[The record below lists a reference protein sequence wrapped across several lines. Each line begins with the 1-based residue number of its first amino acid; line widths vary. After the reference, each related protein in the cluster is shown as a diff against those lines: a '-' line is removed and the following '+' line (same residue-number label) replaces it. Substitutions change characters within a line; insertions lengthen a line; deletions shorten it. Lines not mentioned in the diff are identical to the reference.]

1 MRFWR
6 HLTGA
11 IAGVSAGALYGW
23 SALAAPLQQAYQVRA
38 AEVGQVFSFALLSFT
53 LAVVVAPLLR
63 RRLGTNTALAISA
76 AAAGLFTALA
86 AFAPNFTVFIAVFSF
101 GFGAT
106 SGLIY
111 STTIDMAARSSSPRI
126 ATPVFVALFGLGGV
140 IFGPLWKV
148 LVAAD
153 WGLKGLLPLS
163 GLLLLASLL
172 SVVRLVTGKGS
183 WGHGATASSAS
194 PAVDVFGDEKSMTQP
209 ARPSLLLHIWLIFA
223 SGAFAGLMV
232 LGLAAKIIDAGP
244 SSLLLT
250 SAVLAGVAF
259 ANTAGRLSGAV
270 FGATRDSP
278 LAAMLVSAVLTQA
291 GLIGAA
297 LADNALTL
305 GAGLILIAGG
315 YGLLASAVPMLT
327 AGRTRTADFQQHY
340 GLVFTAWGAAGF
352 VAPWLSGVIFDRYGD
367 FGLAY
372 GIAAATT
379 LVSVALVWAFRRRP

>member
-53 LAVVVAPLLR
+53 LAVVVAPMLR
-63 RRLGTNTALAISA
+63 RRLGTSTALAISA
-76 AAAGLFTALA
+76 ATAGLFTALA
-86 AFAPNFTVFIAVFSF
+86 AFAPNFTVFVALFSV
-101 GFGAT
+101 GFGGT

-111 STTIDMAARSSSPRI
+111 STTIDMAARSSTPRI

-148 LVAAD
+148 LVVAD

-172 SVVRLVTGKGS
+172 SVVRLGTGKGS
-183 WGHGATASSAS
+183 SGHGATAGSATL
-194 PAVDVFGDEKSMTQP
+194 AVDVFGDDTGMTQP
-209 ARPSLLLHIWLIFA
+209 VRPSLLLHIWLIFA

-232 LGLAAKIIDAGP
+232 LGLAAKIMEAGP
-244 SSLLLT
+244 STLLLT

-278 LAAMLVSAVLTQA
+278 LAAMLVSAVLTLA
-291 GLIGAA
+291 GLTAAA
-297 LADNALTL
+297 LAGNALTL

-352 VAPWLSGVIFDRYGD
+352 VAPWLSGLIYDRFGD

>member
-23 SALAAPLQQAYQVRA
+23 SALAAPLQQTYQVRA
-38 AEVGQVFSFALLSFT
+38 AEVGQVFSIALLSFT

-63 RRLGTNTALAISA
+63 RRLGTSTTLAISA
-76 AAAGLFTALA
+76 AAAGLFTALEPL
-86 AFAPNFTVFIAVFSF
+86 PNFTVFVALFSI
-101 GFGAT
+101 GFGGT

-111 STTIDMAARSSSPRI
+111 STTIDMAARSSMPRI

-172 SVVRLVTGKGS
+172 SVVRFGTGKTS
-183 WGHGATASSAS
+183 SGHGGTAGNAT
-194 PAVDVFGDEKSMTQP
+194 PAVDVFGDDTGMTQP

-232 LGLAAKIIDAGP
+232 LGLAAKIMEAGP
-244 SSLLLT
+244 STLLLT

-259 ANTAGRLSGAV
+259 ANTAGRLSGAA
-270 FGATRDSP
+270 FGGTRDSP
-278 LAAMLVSAVLTQA
+278 LAALLVSTMLTLA
-291 GLIGAA
+291 GLTAAA
-297 LADNALTL
+297 LAGNALTL
-305 GAGLILIAGG
+305 GAVCPG
-315 YGLLASAVPMLT
+315 S
-327 AGRTRTADFQQHY
+327 
-340 GLVFTAWGAAGF
+340 
-352 VAPWLSGVIFDRYGD
+352 
-367 FGLAY
+367 
-372 GIAAATT
+372 
-379 LVSVALVWAFRRRP
+379 RRCE

>member
-1 MRFWR
+1 MRFWH

-111 STTIDMAARSSSPRI
+111 STTIDMAARSSTPRI

-194 PAVDVFGDEKSMTQP
+194 PAVDVFGDDKSMTQP

>member
-53 LAVVVAPLLR
+53 LAVVVAPMLR
-63 RRLGTNTALAISA
+63 RRLGTSTALAISA
-76 AAAGLFTALA
+76 ATAGLFTALA
-86 AFAPNFTVFIAVFSF
+86 AFAPNFTVFVALFSV
-101 GFGAT
+101 GFGGT

-111 STTIDMAARSSSPRI
+111 STTIDMAARSSTPQI

-148 LVAAD
+148 LVVAD

-172 SVVRLVTGKGS
+172 SVVRLGTGKGS
-183 WGHGATASSAS
+183 SGHGATAGSAT
-194 PAVDVFGDEKSMTQP
+194 PAVDVFGDDTGTTQP

-232 LGLAAKIIDAGP
+232 LGLAAKIMEAGP
-244 SSLLLT
+244 STLLLT

-278 LAAMLVSAVLTQA
+278 LAAMLVSAVLTLA
-291 GLIGAA
+291 GLTAAA
-297 LADNALTL
+297 LAGNALTL

-352 VAPWLSGVIFDRYGD
+352 VAPWLSGLIYDRFGD